1 MKVNT
6 WNKFAKIML
15 IFNTVVLVL
24 IIFLAGYYLG
34 NKNSF
39 LFESNKR
46 GEIIIMRK

>member
-1 MKVNT
+1 MKSRTRQTVQST
-6 WNKFAKIML
+6 ML
-15 IFNTVVLVL
+15 VFNMVVLAL
-24 IIFLAGYYLG
+24 IIFLAGFYLG